1 MKNQQVKKAIA
12 ALSCC
17 SVLSFSAFGQVHED
31 IWVRWGEEDSTSYV
45 EIVNGKFGIV
55 MEGKRTLETK
65 YQIENFEEAIR
76 YDGNAYF
83 YDGAA
88 FVLGLD
94 GKWGVM
100 DNRGKLILPFE
111 YDYVRIERDFDNDK
125 MEFAGVEKNGKV
137 ALADRNGKLLT
148 GFDFDAFYGY
158 YLPYG
163 MRLSSPKLALKQG
176 AKVVFY
182 DPESKKILSE
192 APEQEFGV
200 EAKTVY
206 YKNKMGAI
214 SRTGEIIL
222 PVEYDAVYSTDG
234 TSYSYKSQ
242 TLAVGNNGKYGIW
255 QYGKG
260 MILPMQYA
268 SATAGYVNSKMYFVV
283 TENGKHALLNKEG
296 QNITGFEYDSMYIYN
311 EMIVG
316 TKGDIQYKIETSGAT
331 SVLEK

>member
-1 MKNQQVKKAIA
+1 MKNLKVKKIIA
-12 ALSCC
+12 AISSC
-17 SVLSFSAFGQVHED
+17 SVLSFSGFGQVHED
-31 IWVRWGEEDSTSYV
+31 IHVRWGEEDSTSYV
-45 EIVNGKFGIV
+45 AIVNGKFGIV
-55 MEGKRTLETK
+55 MEGIRTLETK
-65 YQIENFEEAIR
+65 YEIENFEEAIR

-83 YDGAA
+83 QDGAA

-100 DNRGKLILPFE
+100 DNRGQVILPFE
-111 YDYVRIERDFDNDK
+111 YDYVRIERNFDNDH

-137 ALADRNGKLLT
+137 ALADRNGNLLT

-176 AKVVFY
+176 TKVVFY
-182 DPESKKILSE
+182 DPESKKTLQE

-200 EAKTVY
+200 EVKTVY
-206 YKNKMGAI
+206 YKNKMGVI

-242 TLAVGNNGKYGIW
+242 VVSVGKNGKYGIW

-260 MILPMQYA
+260 MLLPMQYA
-268 SATAGYVNSKMYFVV
+268 SAAAGYVNSKMYFLV
-283 TENGKHALLNKEG
+283 TENGKYALLDPEG
-296 QNITGFEYDSMYIYN
+296 KNVTGFEYDNMVIYDGI
-311 EMIVG
+311 IVG
-316 TKGDIQYKIETSGAT
+316 KKGDIQYKIETSGAT
-331 SVLEK
+331 TLFKE